1 MLTKLLYRLLVLIAY
16 RTPILLL
23 CWLLLQY
30 WDIDS
35 YPLITACVLAVHLLF
50 YAVSKLLIFWL
61 VKSQPNAPPNI
72 WLAVHRFAGAN
83 GFADSKLY
91 ITVSHT
97 DTEPTAS
104 AMRLWGTTVVSIH
117 HRLIDKLTLP
127 QVTALAVHEL
137 GHVHHRHHLKL
148 LAMFVLAWALRII
161 SLLFFMQYAAGWP
174 LLLFIPAVF
183 ILNQATDRLYLNA
196 INQQR
201 HQYEYQADVYAARHG
216 HGAALITALFSMGL
230 QNATP
235 THPATT
241 DRLQALHKLA
251 GL

>member
-1 MLTKLLYRLLVLIAY
+1 MLTKLLARVLVLIGWH
-16 RTPILLL
+16 TPTLLL
-23 CWLLLQY
+23 CWLLLH
-30 WDIDS
+30 WWGIDS
-35 YPLITACVLAVHLLF
+35 YPLITACVVAVYLLF
-50 YAVSKLLIFWL
+50 YGIAKAVSFWAAINL
-61 VKSQPNAPPNI
+61 PYAPPNV
-72 WLAVHRFAGAN
+72 WLNVHRFAGAN
-83 GFADSKLY
+83 GFADDKLY
-91 ITVSHT
+91 ITT
-97 DTEPTAS
+97 TTEQTEPNAS
-104 AMRLWGTTVVSIH
+104 AMRLCGRTVVTIH
-117 HRLIDKLTLP
+117 HQLINKLTEP
-127 QVTALAVHEL
+127 QITALAVHEL

-183 ILNQATDRLYLNA
+183 ILNQATYRLYLNA

-216 HGAALITALFSMGL
+216 HGAALITALVSMGL
-230 QNATP
+230 YNATP